1 MVYKGVALIGQR
13 TFEQNG
19 VTRKLTNGVQK
30 RNGFFFFP
38 VAPENQTVSS
48 KTEGKNL
55 NRKHFLSY
63 QIKHE
68 SQ

>member
-30 RNGFFFFP
+30 RNGFFFSP
-38 VAPENQTVSS
+38 WLQ
-48 KTEGKNL
+48 KTK
-55 NRKHFLSY
+55 R
-63 QIKHE
+63 
-68 SQ
+68 